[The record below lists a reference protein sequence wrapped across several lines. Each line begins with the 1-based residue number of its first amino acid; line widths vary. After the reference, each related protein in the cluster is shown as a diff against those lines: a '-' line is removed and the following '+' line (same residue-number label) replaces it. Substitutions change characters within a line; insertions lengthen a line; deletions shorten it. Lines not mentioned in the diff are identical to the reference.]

1 MKKYSGILSILC
13 IFLIFMIP
21 FPLSGQN
28 GVYNTFSGLYWCSNR
43 SACIH
48 EIGHKLDHEAGWVS
62 ESAGFSD
69 SVKIFI
75 LSESKKNQPD
85 PLLYKLFESPD
96 FSISEIYAEIFRYS
110 DGKQENMP
118 EVFREF
124 YDWKEAER
132 LMESVK

>member
-1 MKKYSGILSILC
+1 MRKYSGILSVLC
-13 IFLIFMIP
+13 ILFIFMTP

-28 GVYNTFSGLYWCSNR
+28 GVYNTFSGLYWCENR

-48 EIGHKLDHEAGWVS
+48 EIGHKLDQRSGWIS
-62 ESAGFSD
+62 KRTEFSD
-69 SVKIFI
+69 AVKVFI
-75 LSESKKNQPD
+75 LAESKKDSPD
-85 PLLYKLFESPD
+85 PLLYRLFESPD

-110 DGKQENMP
+110 NGKRENMP
-118 EVFREF
+118 ESFRKF